1 MDIWPTIPIVVL
13 FSSVIGPSDEE
24 NVVTALEHR
33 DHVSRINLFVSAEV
47 QLGKIA
53 ALMLEPFPVLT
64 HLLINSENVSA
75 LPDEFLGRYAPPL
88 QQLDLCNV
96 LYPALPTLLL
106 SAGNLVNLSLRN
118 IPPTGYISPEAL
130 VACAAALLR
139 LETLDLGLTSFP
151 DPIVSPLMTRTVLP
165 ALRNFTFSGRRK
177 YLEDFIS
184 RIDAPQL
191 NSMVLYYKSG
201 PSGNNFDV
209 LQLSRFIDRSESLK
223 QSLSRHC
230 EISLCKHDIDF
241 ITITFCVCRTT
252 SPRWD
257 PKPGISIRLS
267 GRREGQFLHLTN
279 ILGFMTPMLS
289 HAVHCTIHS
298 ILFLLCPSHW
308 LEPLRQ
314 GKLTWLQLLR
324 QLSSVQ
330 TLFVSYAITRII
342 SDALTYLNGETITQV
357 LPALKLL
364 YFGDQPTPSLDR
376 FLAARRD
383 SGHPVTFVQT
393 KEEFE
398 EKLKSYP

>member
-1 MDIWPTIPIVVL
+1 MMDIWPTIHIVIL

-24 NVVTALEHR
+24 NVITALEHPDR
-33 DHVSRINLFVSAEV
+33 VSRINLFVSAEV

-53 ALMLEPFPVLT
+53 ALMQEPFPVLT

-75 LPDEFLGRYAPPL
+75 LPDEFLGRSAPPL
-88 QQLDLCNV
+88 RQLDLCNV

-118 IPPTGYISPEAL
+118 IPPTGYISPEVLIAH
-130 VACAAALLR
+130 VAALLR
-139 LETLDLGLTSFP
+139 LEILDVGLTSFP
-151 DPIVSPLMTRTVLP
+151 DPIISPLMTRTVLP

-177 YLEDFIS
+177 YFEDFIS
-184 RIDAPQL
+184 RIDAPRL
-191 NSMVLYYKSG
+191 NSMVVYYE
-201 PSGNNFDV
+201 SGNNFDV
-209 LQLSRFIDRSESLK
+209 LQLSGFIDRSERLK

-230 EISLCKHDIDF
+230 NISLCEHDIDF
-241 ITITFCVCRTT
+241 ITITFCVGRST

-257 PKPGISIRLS
+257 PTPGISVRLS

-279 ILGFMTPMLS
+279 ILGVMAPMLF

-298 ILFLLCPSHW
+298 ILFLLCPSHC
-308 LEPLRQ
+308 LEPLPQ

-342 SDALTYLNGETITQV
+342 SDALTYLNGEMITQV

-383 SGHPVTFVQT
+383 SGHPVTIVQT

-398 EKLKSYP
+398 DKLKSYP